1 MLTERS
7 NFTFAFGCC
16 HSAAAAAAA
25 DAASAAALLHSAASL
40 LDEPGWL
47 CSASALCAYLLL
59 VLGGRLSVLQWAQLV
74 LLYNT
79 DTGSTNQSICKEAK
93 EEERETVKPQQCDSK
108 QSQSH
113 I

>member
-1 MLTERS
+1 M
-7 NFTFAFGCC
+7 
-16 HSAAAAAAA
+16 
-25 DAASAAALLHSAASL
+25 
-40 LDEPGWL
+40 
-47 CSASALCAYLLL
+47 
-59 VLGGRLSVLQWAQLV
+59 LQWAQLV

-93 EEERETVKPQQCDSK
+93 EEERETVKPQQCDSSSDSK